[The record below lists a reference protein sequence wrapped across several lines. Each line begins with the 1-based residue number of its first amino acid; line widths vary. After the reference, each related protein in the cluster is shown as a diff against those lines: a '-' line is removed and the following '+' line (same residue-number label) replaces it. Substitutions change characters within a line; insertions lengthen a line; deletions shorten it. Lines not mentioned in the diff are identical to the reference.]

1 LEGSGAVVLGGVT
14 YPIRRKGL
22 LGPFVMEAPDGS
34 EVASAVKPSAL
45 RREFILAGRDA
56 KYVLKTVTAF
66 QRKFAVFR
74 GEYQIGSIV
83 PASWLRR
90 RATAEFVEDR
100 DMPLLRQAF
109 LLWLTLLL
117 WKRDSD
123 AAACGS

>member
-1 LEGSGAVVLGGVT
+1 VVLGGVT

-45 RREFILAGRDA
+45 RREFVLAGPDA
-56 KYVLKTVTAF
+56 PHVLKAVSALR
-66 QRKFAVFR
+66 RKFAVFR
-74 GEYQIGSIV
+74 GEYRIGSIV

-90 RATAEFVEDR
+90 RATAEFVD

-109 LLWLTLLL
+109 IVWLTLLL

-123 AAACGS
+123 AAASGS